1 MLCIVIQRG
10 TRTQG
15 KKIIE
20 LKKKKQ
26 GRKSCTFGL
35 ASALRTG
42 AWKRS
47 SGSVTVQFWYV
58 SGKSRLDFQK
68 KKDKKKLRKRCTHLR
83 DK

>member
-20 LKKKKQ
+20 LKKKKKKQ

-68 KKDKKKLRKRCTHLR
+68 KKKIKKN
-83 DK
+83 